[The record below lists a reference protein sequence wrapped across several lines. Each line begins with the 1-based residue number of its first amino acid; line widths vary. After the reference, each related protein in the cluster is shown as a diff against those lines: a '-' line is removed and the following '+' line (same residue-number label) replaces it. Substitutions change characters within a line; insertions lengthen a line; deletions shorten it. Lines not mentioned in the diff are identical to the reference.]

1 MLVIVKSRAVF
12 GVALVAADM
21 CGFEVVQDPRLLA
34 VYRHWGIPETAKDGL
49 GGVAWWAGVV
59 AEVAAV
65 IRANNVSAAVQAVLL
80 WHADQRL
87 ARQRGQR
94 PRAFDVPP
102 ETLKVRGVFWRN
114 LLNGSFLMFIVGS
127 IPCCIGLFFIKFEN
141 SPKR

>member
-1 MLVIVKSRAVF
+1 
-12 GVALVAADM
+12 M

-114 LLNGSFLMFIVGS
+114 LLNGSFLMFAALGCSSSSSRTARSDSDIAGGRAFKEETS
-127 IPCCIGLFFIKFEN
+127 DESSN
-141 SPKR
+141 W